1 MVKYL
6 VIYASYIESE
16 GLEASTFIC
25 DTEEQA
31 RDHLKREYD
40 YLMKSFKESNTM
52 YVFDCNIKDEDGYSI
67 SCSNI
72 YGYEKYEAYIS
83 RMEVK

>member
-1 MVKYL
+1 MAKYL
-6 VIYASYIESE
+6 VIYANYIETE
-16 GLEASTFIC
+16 GLEANTFIC

-31 RDHLKREYD
+31 KDHLKKEYD
-40 YLMKSFKESNTM
+40 YLIKSFKESDSM
-52 YVFDCNIKDEDGYSI
+52 YVFDCNIKCEDSYSI

-83 RMEVK
+83 KREV